1 MCLLI
6 GGFSI
11 RRKGLL
17 GRTSISS
24 LCGHQVE
31 TVIGSFVLD
40 PGIHCLC
47 LVLWFEAV
55 GGGWET
61 KLCKL
66 HLDNWFDNYLSALH
80 VPALYMLSDT
90 TPQIPR
96 FWHDVW
102 RPDRVKEGFPTDLF
116 SGSDVHSRDGVAP
129 VRDNRVIGETRLGLS
144 PSPQRIVLQCRQKY
158 TVYIGIHKNN
168 HKHIVDL
175 LEGSLDSFVSGVC
188 NVCYVCY
195 VCNVCNVCNVCCMY
209 VMYVVC
215 M

>member
-1 MCLLI
+1 M
-6 GGFSI
+6 
-11 RRKGLL
+11 
-17 GRTSISS
+17 
-24 LCGHQVE
+24 E

-102 RPDRVKEGFPTDLF
+102 RPDQVKEGFPTDLF

-144 PSPQRIVLQCRQKY
+144 PSPSPQRIVLQCRQKY

-168 HKHIVDL
+168 QKHIVDL
-175 LEGSLDSFVSGVC
+175 WRAVLIPSFLDSLVAARLRYIYIYSM
-188 NVCYVCY
+188 YV
-195 VCNVCNVCNVCCMY
+195 CMY
-209 VMYVVC
+209 VCMYVRTYVRTYVRMYVC
-215 M
+215 MYIYCIVLLWRC